1 MDNVYVAVIAGQI
14 AIVGMLFRWLQVQIR
29 DTKMRQD
36 TMMADSYTK
45 EETNDR
51 IDLKLKPIEV
61 GIDHVQK
68 ELKEVKHMIGRL
80 LDEKNKG

>member
-1 MDNVYVAVIAGQI
+1 MDILYAVVGGQI
-14 AIVGMLFRWLQVQIR
+14 AIVGLLFRWLQVQIR
-29 DTKMRQD
+29 DNKLRQD
-36 TMMADSYTK
+36 SMMADSYTK

>member
-1 MDNVYVAVIAGQI
+1 MDILYAVVVGQI
-14 AIVGMLFRWLQVQIR
+14 AIVGLLFRWLQVQIR
-29 DTKMRQD
+29 DNKLRQD
-36 TMMADSYTK
+36 SMMADSYTK

-61 GIDHVQK
+61 GIEHVQK
-68 ELKEVKHMIGRL
+68 DVVEIKHMLGRL

>member
-1 MDNVYVAVIAGQI
+1 MELIIATIVGQI
-14 AIVGMLFRWLQVQIR
+14 AVVGLLLRWLHMQIR
-29 DTKMRQD
+29 DNKTRI
-36 TMMADSYTK
+36 DSKAGNTYTK

-61 GIDHVQK
+61 GIDHVKK
-68 ELKEVKHMIGRL
+68 ELSAVKHMIGRL